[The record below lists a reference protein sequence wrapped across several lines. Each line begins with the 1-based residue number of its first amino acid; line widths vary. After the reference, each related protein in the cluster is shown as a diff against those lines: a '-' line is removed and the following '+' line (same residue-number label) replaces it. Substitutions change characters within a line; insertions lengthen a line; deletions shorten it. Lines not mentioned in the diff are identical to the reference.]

1 MGARPPVR
9 GTALAL
15 AGSTVQRGQQRM
27 PMPVDDL
34 FQAAVLA
41 EETGY
46 EAMFVPDH
54 GVWDPFALLAALAQ
68 RTFRVRLATGVVTM
82 TSRSP
87 AIVGAAAATLDR
99 VSRGRA
105 ILGLGSGRERRVDR
119 VASYLDDL
127 RDYRPDGV
135 PMYLAALGDR
145 MVRLAGAR
153 SDGVLLNWCSP
164 VRVEWA
170 RQEVDGT
177 DPRQVTL
184 AVYVRACLGHEDE
197 HALAA
202 LREAVA
208 MYAAIPVYRRQLEA
222 EGLGGQAAAAAEAAR
237 RGDPSAVPVGLV
249 DALCVRGGRDEAL
262 ARLDEYRAA
271 GADLVVVYPVTAQ
284 EPASSLMGTIMAAA
298 PDPSV
303 EA

>member
-1 MGARPPVR
+1 MGDRPPVR

-15 AGSTVQRGQQRM
+15 AGSTVERGADGQQRI
-27 PMPVDDL
+27 PMPVADL
-34 FQAAVLA
+34 FQATVLA

-46 EAMFVPDH
+46 EAVFVPDH
-54 GVWDPFALLAALAQ
+54 GVWDPFALLASFAQ
-68 RTFRVRLATGVVTM
+68 RTSRLRLATGVVTM

-99 VSRGRA
+99 VSGGRA
-105 ILGLGSGRERRVDR
+105 VLGLGSGPESRVDR

-127 RDYRPDGV
+127 RDHRPDGV
-135 PMYLAALGDR
+135 PLYLAALGDR
-145 MVRLAGAR
+145 MVQLAGAR
-153 SDGVLLNWCSP
+153 TDGVLLNWCSP
-164 VRVEWA
+164 ARVERA
-170 RQEVDGT
+170 RHEVDRTNPG
-177 DPRQVTL
+177 RITL
-184 AVYVRACLGHEDE
+184 AVYVRACLGHDDQ

-208 MYAAIPVYRRQLEA
+208 MYAAIPAYRRQLEA
-222 EGLGGQAAAAAEAAR
+222 EGLGDLASSVT
-237 RGDPSAVPVGLV
+237 GDPLSVPVELV
-249 DALCVRGGRDEAL
+249 DALCVRGGRDQAL

-284 EPASSLMGTIMAAA
+284 EPVSSLMGTIMAAA

>member
-1 MGARPPVR
+1 MGDRPPVR

-15 AGSTVQRGQQRM
+15 AGSTVERGADGQQRI
-27 PMPVDDL
+27 PMPVADL
-34 FQAAVLA
+34 FQATVLA

-46 EAMFVPDH
+46 EAVFVPDH
-54 GVWDPFALLAALAQ
+54 GVWDPFALLASFAQ
-68 RTFRVRLATGVVTM
+68 RTSRLRLATGVVTM

-99 VSRGRA
+99 VSGGRA
-105 ILGLGSGRERRVDR
+105 VLGLGSGPESRVGR

-127 RDYRPDGV
+127 RDHRPDGV
-135 PMYLAALGDR
+135 PLYLAALGDR

-153 SDGVLLNWCSP
+153 TDGVLLNWCTP
-164 VRVEWA
+164 ARVERA
-170 RQEVDGT
+170 RQEVDRANPG
-177 DPRQVTL
+177 RVTL
-184 AVYVRACLGHEDE
+184 AVYVRTCLGHDDQ

-208 MYAAIPVYRRQLEA
+208 MYAAIPAYRRQLEA
-222 EGLGGQAAAAAEAAR
+222 EGLGDLASSVT
-237 RGDPSAVPVGLV
+237 GDPSSVPVELV

-284 EPASSLMGTIMAAA
+284 EPASSLLGTIMAAA
-298 PDPSV
+298 PDPAV